1 MDMRDQGAIA
11 WLTRGIEDPFA
22 AAEGALVARARTGDH
37 WAFGELVGP
46 YKDRILNL
54 ARRIVLDTDAAED
67 VTQEVF
73 IRAYRQLHRF
83 DGRARFATW
92 LYRIAINVSRTHLR
106 AQQRR
111 RNREAQHHPPGQKT
125 PAPEAGDLVGLLG
138 ELPLP
143 QRTALALFYLR
154 ELSVAEIA
162 RLVGAPQGT
171 VKAWLYRGRE
181 RLRALA
187 RERGLL

>member
-1 MDMRDQGAIA
+1 MDMRNQGAIA
-11 WLTRGIEDPFA
+11 WLTRGTEDPFA

-54 ARRIVLDTDAAED
+54 ARRIVLDADAAED

-111 RNREAQHHPPGQKT
+111 HSREAQHRPPRRET
-125 PAPEAGDLVGLLG
+125 PASEVGDLVGLLG

-162 RLVGAPQGT
+162 RLVGAPEGT